1 MSDQES
7 NRLTGL
13 KSAWN
18 TGRLHEHPLI
28 IAAVGLLFAG
38 LVVAMLWRGAGQWH
52 RYEVTD
58 FSQIDARPLTALA
71 PGVDNVR
78 QVFKFSV
85 RIEGELNGDV
95 DVLVYSGPPERLSGK
110 VEWSYSQP
118 HDSINSSIKIA
129 PIGEVHGRL
138 VVHYRFHYH

>member
-7 NRLTGL
+7 NRLTRL
-13 KSAWN
+13 KSVWK
-18 TGRLHEHPLI
+18 TGGLLEHPLI
-28 IAAVGLLFAG
+28 IAGVGLLFAG
-38 LVVAMLWRGAGQWH
+38 LLVAMLWRGAGQWQ

-58 FSQIDARPLTALA
+58 FSQIDARPLTAFA

-85 RIEGELNGDV
+85 HIEGELNGEASV
-95 DVLVYSGPPERLSGK
+95 SVYAGPPERLSGK
-110 VEWSYSQP
+110 VAWSYCQP

-129 PIGEVHGRL
+129 PIGEVSGRL